1 MVLVAPGAAQ
11 EMPGMDSRSVVASFF
26 AYWSVQDLAMAV
38 AQAHPDVV
46 YTIHNG
52 RDASPLAGVYRGPEA
67 CRDLGYAMLAEFDYL
82 NYEPTI
88 VAVEDNIVRAQV
100 NFRYR
105 HRKTGNIIE
114 GSRRL
119 VFEIKEGLIYR
130 LDSYEDT
137 RRLEAFM
144 RMSREAPSVDLD
156 LLEPFNLQIGRQKS
170 GAGA

>member
-1 MVLVAPGAAQ
+1 
-11 EMPGMDSRSVVASFF
+11 
-26 AYWSVQDLAMAV
+26 MAV
-38 AQAHPDVV
+38 AHGHPEFV

-52 RDASPLAGVYRGPEA
+52 RDASPLAGVYRGLDA

-88 VAVEDNIVRAQV
+88 VGVEDNIVRAQV

-105 HRKTGNIIE
+105 HRATGNIIE

-119 VFEIKEGLIYR
+119 VFEIKDDLIYR

-137 RRLEAFM
+137 LRLEAFM
-144 RMSREAPSVDLD
+144 RMSREVPPAGN
-156 LLEPFNLQIGRQKS
+156 LLEQFDLEIGRQKS

>member
-1 MVLVAPGAAQ
+1 
-11 EMPGMDSRSVVASFF
+11 MDSRSVVASFF
-26 AYWSVQDLAMAV
+26 ACWRVQDLEMAV
-38 AQAHPDVV
+38 AHAHPDIV

-67 CRDLGYAMLAEFDYL
+67 CRDLGYAVLAEFDYL
-82 NYEPTI
+82 AYEPTI

-105 HRKTGNIIE
+105 HRTTGNIIE

-119 VFEIKEGLIYR
+119 VFEIRDELIYR

-137 RRLEAFM
+137 LRLEAFM
-144 RMSREAPSVDLD
+144 RMSREAPPMAPD

>member
-1 MVLVAPGAAQ
+1 
-11 EMPGMDSRSVVASFF
+11 MDSRSVVASFL
-26 AYWSVQDLAMAV
+26 AYWSVQDLEMAL
-38 AQAHPDVV
+38 AHGHPDVV

-52 RDASPLAGVYRGPEA
+52 RDASPLAGVYRGVEA

-88 VAVEDNIVRAQV
+88 VAVEDAIVRAQV

-105 HRKTGNIIE
+105 HRATGNIIE

-119 VFEIKEGLIYR
+119 VFEIRDDLIYR

-137 RRLEAFM
+137 LRLEAFM
-144 RMSREAPSVDLD
+144 RMSRDAPPAATDP
-156 LLEPFNLQIGRQKS
+156 LEPFNLQIGRQKS

>member
-1 MVLVAPGAAQ
+1 
-11 EMPGMDSRSVVASFF
+11 MDSRSVVASFF
-26 AYWSVQDLAMAV
+26 ACWSVQDLEMAV
-38 AQAHPDVV
+38 AHAHPEFV

-52 RDASPLAGVYRGPEA
+52 RDASPLAGVYRGPDE

-82 NYEPTI
+82 NYEPAI
-88 VAVEDNIVRAQV
+88 VGVEDNIVRAQV

-105 HRKTGNIIE
+105 HRATGNIIE

-119 VFEIKEGLIYR
+119 VFEIKDDLIYR

-137 RRLEAFM
+137 LRLEAFM
-144 RMSREAPSVDLD
+144 RMSREVPPSGD
-156 LLEPFNLQIGRQKS
+156 LLEQFDLEIGRQKS

>member
-1 MVLVAPGAAQ
+1 
-11 EMPGMDSRSVVASFF
+11 MDSRSVVASFL
-26 AYWSVQDLAMAV
+26 ACWSVQDLEMAV
-38 AQAHPDVV
+38 AHAHPDVV

-82 NYEPTI
+82 AYEPAI
-88 VAVEDNIVRAQV
+88 LAVEDHVVRAHV

-105 HRKTGNIIE
+105 HRATGNIIE

-119 VFEIKEGLIYR
+119 VFEIRDDLIHR

-137 RRLEAFM
+137 LRLEAFM
-144 RMSREAPSVDLD
+144 RMSRETRATAPD
-156 LLEPFNLQIGRQKS
+156 LLEPFNLKIGRQKS

>member
-1 MVLVAPGAAQ
+1 
-11 EMPGMDSRSVVASFF
+11 MDSRSVVASFL
-26 AYWSVQDLAMAV
+26 ACWSVQDLEMAV
-38 AQAHPDVV
+38 AHTHPDIV

-52 RDASPLAGVYRGPEA
+52 RDASPLAGAYCGPEA

-82 NYEPTI
+82 TYEPTI
-88 VAVEDNIVRAQV
+88 VAVEGNIVRAQV

-105 HRKTGNIIE
+105 HRTTGNIIE

-119 VFEIKEGLIYR
+119 VFEIRDELIYR

-137 RRLEAFM
+137 LRLEAFM
-144 RMSREAPSVDLD
+144 RMSREVPPIATD

>member
-1 MVLVAPGAAQ
+1 
-11 EMPGMDSRSVVASFF
+11 MDSKSVVASFF
-26 AYWSVQDLAMAV
+26 TYWKVQDLEMAV
-38 AQAHPDVV
+38 AHGHPELI

-52 RDASPLAGVYRGPEA
+52 RDASPLAGAYRGPDG

-82 NYEPTI
+82 HYDPEI
-88 VAVEDNIVRAQV
+88 IGVEGNIVRAQV

-119 VFEIKEGLIYR
+119 VFEIKDELIYR

-137 RRLEAFM
+137 LRLEAFM
-144 RMSREAPSVDLD
+144 RMSREVPPAGD
-156 LLEPFNLQIGRQKS
+156 LLEQFDLEIFRQKS

>member
-1 MVLVAPGAAQ
+1 
-11 EMPGMDSRSVVASFF
+11 MDSRSVVASFF
-26 AYWSVQDLAMAV
+26 AYWRVQDLEMAV

-52 RDASPLAGVYRGPEA
+52 PDASPLAGVYRGPEA
-67 CRDLGYAMLAEFDYL
+67 CRDLGYAMLSEFDYL

-88 VAVEDNIVRAQV
+88 VAVEESIVRAQV

-105 HRKTGNIIE
+105 HRNTGNIIE

-119 VFEIKEGLIYR
+119 VFEIKDDLIYR

-144 RMSREAPSVDLD
+144 RMSREAPSLTPD
-156 LLEPFNLQIGRQKS
+156 LLVPFDLQIGRQKS

>member
-1 MVLVAPGAAQ
+1 
-11 EMPGMDSRSVVASFF
+11 MDIRSIVASFF
-26 AYWSVQDLAMAV
+26 TYWRVQDLEMAV
-38 AQAHPDVV
+38 AHGHPELI

-52 RDASPLAGVYRGPEA
+52 REASPLAGVYRGPDA

-88 VAVEDNIVRAQV
+88 VGVEDNVVRAQV

-105 HRKTGNIIE
+105 HRATGNIIE

-119 VFEIKEGLIYR
+119 VFEIKDELIYR

-137 RRLEAFM
+137 LRLEAFM
-144 RMSREAPSVDLD
+144 RMSREAPPSGD
-156 LLEPFNLQIGRQKS
+156 LLEQFDLEISRQKS